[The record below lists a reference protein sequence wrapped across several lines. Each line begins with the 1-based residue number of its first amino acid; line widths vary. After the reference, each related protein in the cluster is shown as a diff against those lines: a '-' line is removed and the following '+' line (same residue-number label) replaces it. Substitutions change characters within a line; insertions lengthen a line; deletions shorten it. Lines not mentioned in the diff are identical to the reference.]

1 MIKKIKSILT
11 KKQIISLNILF
22 LLSFITMILEAAGL
36 GLIIP
41 FVQSLTSE
49 SINDNFLKIVHIFN
63 FNPLNKK
70 ELITVIIYFM
80 FFIYTVKA
88 LYLTFFSYA
97 QTKLLADLR
106 VSLSNKLFNIYLNKP
121 FQFHLRNNS
130 SKLIRNIDE
139 ISLVVSL
146 FQFLILLITELVVL
160 VGVSIFIILYEPI
173 GSLIVISFL
182 SIFGY
187 VFYKKVQ
194 IRAKE
199 WGKGRQ
205 FHSGLRIKQLR
216 EGFTSIK
223 YIKILNRIN
232 EVLKVFT
239 NNNIKLNSY
248 EIKQNFTDSLPR
260 LWLEWLVIVGF
271 ILLIIIMLFLNKDF
285 TYIVSVLGLFAAAAF
300 RLMPSLTRIM
310 NSIQK
315 IIYNRPAID
324 IVYKEFQDYD
334 KNLRTKKDN
343 LNKLQFY
350 KKINFK
356 SVSFKYSGSEKLILD
371 NLNFTIEAGSIVG
384 IIGESGSGK
393 TTLINLILGLLEPT
407 DGKINIDND
416 DMLKNLPAW
425 QNYIGYV
432 PQDVYLVDDT
442 IKKNIA
448 FALPETTINDEAV
461 DLAIKKSKLDKLINN
476 LDKGKNTQIGEF
488 GDRLSGG
495 QKQRISIA
503 RALYS
508 NPRVLIFDEFT
519 NSLDI
524 ETEKKIIEEI
534 INFKRDKTVIMIAHR
549 LSTLKSCDS
558 IYKIENSKIAKVE
571 NLNEN

>member
-1 MIKKIKSILT
+1 
-11 KKQIISLNILF
+11 
-22 LLSFITMILEAAGL
+22 MILEAAGL

-63 FNPLNKK
+63 FNPSNKK

-285 TYIVSVLGLFAAAAF
+285 NYIVSVLGLFAAAAF

-334 KNLRTKKDN
+334 KNLRTKKNN
-343 LNKLQFY
+343 LSKIQFY

-356 SVSFKYSGSEKLILD
+356 KVSFKYSGSDKLILD

-393 TTLINLILGLLEPT
+393 TTLINLILGLLKPT
-407 DGKINIDND
+407 DGEINIDND

-425 QNYIGYV
+425 QNHIGYV

-508 NPRVLIFDEFT
+508 DPKVLIFDEFT
-519 NSLDI
+519 NSLDL

>member
-1 MIKKIKSILT
+1 
-11 KKQIISLNILF
+11 
-22 LLSFITMILEAAGL
+22 MILEAAGL

-63 FNPLNKK
+63 FNPSNKK

-205 FHSGLRIKQLR
+205 FHSGIRIKQLR
-216 EGFTSIK
+216 EGFLSIK

-334 KNLRTKKDN
+334 KNLRAKKDN

-356 SVSFKYSGSEKLILD
+356 SVSFKYSGSDKLILD

-407 DGKINIDND
+407 DGEINIDND

-461 DLAIKKSKLDKLINN
+461 DLAIKKSKLDKLIDN

-508 NPRVLIFDEFT
+508 DPRVLIFDEFT
-519 NSLDI
+519 NSLDL

>member
-1 MIKKIKSILT
+1 ML
-11 KKQIISLNILF
+11 
-22 LLSFITMILEAAGL
+22 LEAAGI

-41 FVQSLTSE
+41 FIQSLTAE
-49 SINDNFLKIVHIFN
+49 NINKNFIQVINFFN
-63 FNPLNKK
+63 FNPSNKK
-70 ELITVIIYFM
+70 EVITLIIYFM
-80 FFIYTVKA
+80 LFIYTVKA

-160 VGVSIFIILYEPI
+160 LGVSIFIILYEPI
-173 GSLIVISFL
+173 GSIIVISFL

-187 VFYKKVQ
+187 IFYKKVQ

-205 FHSGLRIKQLR
+205 LHSGLRIKHLR

-223 YIKILNRIN
+223 YIKILNRIS

-239 NNNIKLNSY
+239 ENNSKLNSF
-248 EIKQNFTDSLPR
+248 EIKQNLTDSLPR
-260 LWLEWLVIVGF
+260 LWLEWLCIIGF
-271 ILLIIIMLFLNKDF
+271 ILLIIIMLFLNKEF
-285 TYIVSVLGLFAAAAF
+285 AYIVSILGLFAAAAF

-324 IVYKEFQDYD
+324 VIYREFQDFD
-334 KNLRTKKDN
+334 RNLSLIKNKS
-343 LNKLQFY
+343 KLQFS
-350 KKINFK
+350 KKIDFEN
-356 SVSFKYSGSEKLILD
+356 VSFKYSGSSKLILD
-371 NLNFTIEAGSIVG
+371 NINLSIEAGSTIG

-393 TTLINLILGLLEPT
+393 TTLINLLLGLLNPT
-407 DGKINIDND
+407 EGNIKIDNSNI
-416 DMLKNLPAW
+416 LQNLSVW
-425 QNYIGYV
+425 QNNIGYV
-432 PQDVYLVDDT
+432 PQDVYLIDDT
-442 IKKNIA
+442 IRKNIA
-448 FALPETTINDEAV
+448 FALPETKIYNTAI
-461 DLAIKKSKLDKLINN
+461 DLAIKKSN
-476 LDKGKNTQIGEF
+476 LDNLISNLEKGYNTQIGEF

-503 RALYS
+503 RALYN
-508 NPRVLIFDEFT
+508 NPKVLIFDEFT
-519 NSLDI
+519 NSLDN
-524 ETEKKIIEEI
+524 ETEKRIIDEI

-549 LSTLKSCDS
+549 LSTLKSCDY
-558 IYKIENSKIAKVE
+558 IFKIENAKITKVKS
-571 NLNEN
+571 LNEN

>member
-22 LLSFITMILEAAGL
+22 VLSFITMILEAAGI

-41 FVQSLTSE
+41 FVQSLTAE
-49 SINDNFLKIVHIFN
+49 NINKNFLQIINFFN
-63 FNPLNKK
+63 FYPSNKNEIIK
-70 ELITVIIYFM
+70 VIIYFM

-121 FQFHLRNNS
+121 FQFHLKNNS

-160 VGVSIFIILYEPI
+160 LGVSIFIILYEPV
-173 GSLIVISFL
+173 GSIVVISFL

-205 FHSGLRIKQLR
+205 FHSGLRIKHLR

-223 YIKILNRIN
+223 YIKILNRIS

-239 NNNIKLNSY
+239 ENNTKLNSF
-248 EIKQNFTDSLPR
+248 EVKQNFTDSLPR
-260 LWLEWLVIVGF
+260 LWLEWLVILGF
-271 ILLIIIMLFLNKDF
+271 ILLIIIMLFLNKEF
-285 TYIVSVLGLFAAAAF
+285 AYIVSILGLFAAAAF

-324 IVYKEFQDYD
+324 VIYKEFQDFDGNLSVKNND
-334 KNLRTKKDN
+334 KSKI
-343 LNKLQFY
+343 QFSE
-350 KKINFK
+350 KIDFNN
-356 SVSFKYSGSEKLILD
+356 VSFKYSGSNKLILD
-371 NLNFTIEAGSIVG
+371 NIKFSIDAGSIIG

-393 TTLINLILGLLEPT
+393 TTLINLLLGLLKPT
-407 DGKINIDND
+407 DGSIKIDNLN
-416 DMLKNLPAW
+416 MLQNLSAW
-425 QNYIGYV
+425 QNHIGYV
-432 PQDVYLVDDT
+432 PQDVYLIDDT
-442 IKKNIA
+442 IRKNIA
-448 FALPETTINDEAV
+448 FALPESRINNAALE
-461 DLAIKKSKLDKLINN
+461 LAIKKSKLDKLINN
-476 LDKGKNTQIGEF
+476 LEKGYNTQIGEF

-508 NPRVLIFDEFT
+508 NPKVLIFDEFT
-519 NSLDI
+519 NSLDN
-524 ETEKKIIEEI
+524 ETEKKIIDEI

-558 IYKIENSKIAKVE
+558 IFKIENGKIHKVK
-571 NLNEN
+571 NPNEN

>member
-22 LLSFITMILEAAGL
+22 VLSFITMILEAAGI

-41 FVQSLTSE
+41 FVQSLTAE
-49 SINDNFLKIVHIFN
+49 NINKNFLQIINFFN
-63 FNPLNKK
+63 FYPSNKNEIIK
-70 ELITVIIYFM
+70 VIIYFM

-121 FQFHLRNNS
+121 FQFHLKNNS

-160 VGVSIFIILYEPI
+160 LGVSIFIILYEPV
-173 GSLIVISFL
+173 GSIVVISFL

-205 FHSGLRIKQLR
+205 FHSGLRIKHLR

-223 YIKILNRIN
+223 YIKILNRIS

-239 NNNIKLNSY
+239 ENNTKLNSF
-248 EIKQNFTDSLPR
+248 EVKQNFTDSLPR
-260 LWLEWLVIVGF
+260 LWLEWLVILGF
-271 ILLIIIMLFLNKDF
+271 ILLIIIMLFLNKEF
-285 TYIVSVLGLFAAAAF
+285 AYIVSILGLFAAAAF

-324 IVYKEFQDYD
+324 VIYKEFQDFDGNLSVKNND
-334 KNLRTKKDN
+334 KSKI
-343 LNKLQFY
+343 QFSE
-350 KKINFK
+350 KIDFNN
-356 SVSFKYSGSEKLILD
+356 VSFKYSGSNKLILD
-371 NLNFTIEAGSIVG
+371 NIKFSIDAGSIIG

-393 TTLINLILGLLEPT
+393 TTLINLLLGLLKPT
-407 DGKINIDND
+407 DGSIKIDNLN
-416 DMLKNLPAW
+416 MLQNLSAW
-425 QNYIGYV
+425 QNHIGYV
-432 PQDVYLVDDT
+432 PQDVYLIDDT
-442 IKKNIA
+442 MRKNIA
-448 FALPETTINDEAV
+448 VALPESRIYNAALE
-461 DLAIKKSKLDKLINN
+461 LAIKKSKLDKLINN
-476 LDKGKNTQIGEF
+476 LEKGYNTQIGEF

-508 NPRVLIFDEFT
+508 NPKVLIFDEFT
-519 NSLDI
+519 NSLDN
-524 ETEKKIIEEI
+524 ETEKKIIDEI

-558 IYKIENSKIAKVE
+558 IFKIENGKIHKVK
-571 NLNEN
+571 NPNEN

>member
-22 LLSFITMILEAAGL
+22 LLSFITMILEAVGL

-63 FNPLNKK
+63 FNPSNKK

-334 KNLRTKKDN
+334 KNLRTAKDN

-356 SVSFKYSGSEKLILD
+356 SVSFKYSGSDKLILD

-407 DGKINIDND
+407 DGEINIDND

>member
-1 MIKKIKSILT
+1 MIEKIKSILT
-11 KKQIISLNILF
+11 RKQIISLNILF
-22 LLSFITMILEAAGL
+22 VLSFITMILEAAGI

-63 FNPLNKK
+63 FNPSNKK

-334 KNLRTKKDN
+334 KNLRTAKDN

-356 SVSFKYSGSEKLILD
+356 SVSFKYSGSDKLILD

-407 DGKINIDND
+407 DGEINIDND

-448 FALPETTINDEAV
+448 FALPEITINDEAV
-461 DLAIKKSKLDKLINN
+461 DLAIKKSKLDKLIDN

-508 NPRVLIFDEFT
+508 DPRVLIFDEFT
-519 NSLDI
+519 NSLDL

>member
-1 MIKKIKSILT
+1 MIKKIKSVLT
-11 KKQIISLNILF
+11 KKQILTLNILF
-22 LLSFITMILEAAGL
+22 LLSFITMILEAAGV

-41 FVQSLTSE
+41 FAQSLISE
-49 SINDNFLKIVHIFN
+49 RINDNFLKIIHIFN
-63 FNPLNKK
+63 FNPSNKK
-70 ELITVIIYFM
+70 ELITIIIYFM

-139 ISLVVSL
+139 LSLVVSL

-232 EVLKVFT
+232 EVIKVFT

-260 LWLEWLVIVGF
+260 LWLEWLVVVGF

-324 IVYKEFQDYD
+324 IIYKEFQDYD

-343 LNKLQFY
+343 LNKLQFN

-356 SVSFKYSGSEKLILD
+356 NVSFNYSGSDKLILD

-416 DMLKNLPAW
+416 NMLENLPVW
-425 QNYIGYV
+425 QSYIGYV
-432 PQDVYLVDDT
+432 PQDIYLVDDT
-442 IKKNIA
+442 IKRNIA
-448 FALPETTINDEAV
+448 FALPEKKINEEAV
-461 DLAIKKSKLDKLINN
+461 DLAIKKSNLDKLINN

-503 RALYS
+503 RALYN

-558 IYKIENSKIAKVE
+558 IYKIENSKIAKVD

>member
-1 MIKKIKSILT
+1 MIEKIKSILT
-11 KKQIISLNILF
+11 RKQIISLNILF
-22 LLSFITMILEAAGL
+22 VLSFITMILEAAGL

-63 FNPLNKK
+63 FNPSNKK

-205 FHSGLRIKQLR
+205 FHSGIRIKQLR
-216 EGFTSIK
+216 EGFLSIK

-285 TYIVSVLGLFAAAAF
+285 NYIVSVLGLFAAAAF

-334 KNLRTKKDN
+334 KNLRTKKNN
-343 LNKLQFY
+343 LSKIQFY

-356 SVSFKYSGSEKLILD
+356 KVSFKYSGSDKLILD

-393 TTLINLILGLLEPT
+393 TTLINLILGLLKPT
-407 DGKINIDND
+407 DGEINIDND

-425 QNYIGYV
+425 QNHIGYV

-461 DLAIKKSKLDKLINN
+461 DLAIKKSKLDKLIDN

-508 NPRVLIFDEFT
+508 DPKVLIFDEFT
-519 NSLDI
+519 NSLDL

>member
-1 MIKKIKSILT
+1 MIEKIKSILT

-22 LLSFITMILEAAGL
+22 LLSFITMILEAAGI
-36 GLIIP
+36 GLISR

-49 SINDNFLKIVHIFN
+49 SINDSFLKIVHIFN
-63 FNPLNKK
+63 FNPSNKK

-199 WGKGRQ
+199 WGIGRQ

-334 KNLRTKKDN
+334 KNLRAKKDN

-356 SVSFKYSGSEKLILD
+356 SVSFKYSGSDKLILD

-407 DGKINIDND
+407 DGEINIDND

-534 INFKRDKTVIMIAHR
+534 IDFKRDKTVIMIAHR

>member
-1 MIKKIKSILT
+1 
-11 KKQIISLNILF
+11 
-22 LLSFITMILEAAGL
+22 MILEAAGI

-63 FNPLNKK
+63 FNPSNKK

-216 EGFTSIK
+216 EGFLSIK

-285 TYIVSVLGLFAAAAF
+285 NYIVSVLGLFAAAAF

-334 KNLRTKKDN
+334 KNLRTKKNN
-343 LNKLQFY
+343 LSKIQFY

-356 SVSFKYSGSEKLILD
+356 KVSFKYSGSDKLILD

-393 TTLINLILGLLEPT
+393 TTLINLLLGLLKPT
-407 DGKINIDND
+407 DGEINIDND

-425 QNYIGYV
+425 QNHIGYV

-448 FALPETTINDEAV
+448 FALPEITINDEAV
-461 DLAIKKSKLDKLINN
+461 DLAIKKSKLDKLIDN

-508 NPRVLIFDEFT
+508 DPRVLIFDEFT

-524 ETEKKIIEEI
+524 ETEKKVIEEI

>member
-1 MIKKIKSILT
+1 
-11 KKQIISLNILF
+11 
-22 LLSFITMILEAAGL
+22 
-36 GLIIP
+36 
-41 FVQSLTSE
+41 
-49 SINDNFLKIVHIFN
+49 
-63 FNPLNKK
+63 
-70 ELITVIIYFM
+70 M

-216 EGFTSIK
+216 EGFISIK

-356 SVSFKYSGSEKLILD
+356 SVSFKYSGSDKLILD

-407 DGKINIDND
+407 DGEINIDND

>member
-1 MIKKIKSILT
+1 
-11 KKQIISLNILF
+11 
-22 LLSFITMILEAAGL
+22 MILEAAGI

-63 FNPLNKK
+63 FNPSNKK

-205 FHSGLRIKQLR
+205 FYSGLRIKQLR
-216 EGFTSIK
+216 EGFLSIK

-285 TYIVSVLGLFAAAAF
+285 NYIVSVLGLFAAAAF

-334 KNLRTKKDN
+334 KNLRTKKNN
-343 LNKLQFY
+343 LSKIQFY

-356 SVSFKYSGSEKLILD
+356 KVSFKYSGSDKLILD

-393 TTLINLILGLLEPT
+393 TTLINLLLGLLKPT
-407 DGKINIDND
+407 DGEINIDND

-425 QNYIGYV
+425 QNHIGYV

-448 FALPETTINDEAV
+448 FALPEITINDEAV
-461 DLAIKKSKLDKLINN
+461 DLAIKKSKLDKLIDN

-508 NPRVLIFDEFT
+508 DPRVLIFDEFT
-519 NSLDI
+519 NSLDL

>member
-1 MIKKIKSILT
+1 
-11 KKQIISLNILF
+11 
-22 LLSFITMILEAAGL
+22 MILEAAGI

-63 FNPLNKK
+63 FNPSNKK

-199 WGKGRQ
+199 WGIGRQ

-216 EGFTSIK
+216 EGFLSIK

-285 TYIVSVLGLFAAAAF
+285 NYIVSVLGLFAAAAF

-334 KNLRTKKDN
+334 KNLRTKKNN
-343 LNKLQFY
+343 LSKIQFY

-356 SVSFKYSGSEKLILD
+356 KVSFKYSGSDKLILD

-393 TTLINLILGLLEPT
+393 TTLINLLLGLLKPT
-407 DGKINIDND
+407 DGEINIDND

-425 QNYIGYV
+425 QNHIGYV

-448 FALPETTINDEAV
+448 FALPEITINDEAV
-461 DLAIKKSKLDKLINN
+461 DLAIKKSKLDKLIDN

-508 NPRVLIFDEFT
+508 DPRVLIFDEFT
-519 NSLDI
+519 NSLDL

>member
-216 EGFTSIK
+216 EGFISIK

>member
-1 MIKKIKSILT
+1 
-11 KKQIISLNILF
+11 
-22 LLSFITMILEAAGL
+22 MILEAAGI

-41 FVQSLTSE
+41 FVQSLTAE
-49 SINDNFLKIVHIFN
+49 NINKNFLQIINFFN
-63 FNPLNKK
+63 FYPSNKNEIIK
-70 ELITVIIYFM
+70 VIIYFM

-106 VSLSNKLFNIYLNKP
+106 VSLSNKLFNVYLNKP
-121 FQFHLRNNS
+121 FQFHLKNNS

-160 VGVSIFIILYEPI
+160 LGVSIFIILYEPV
-173 GSLIVISFL
+173 GSIVVISFL

-205 FHSGLRIKQLR
+205 FHSGLRIKHLR

-223 YIKILNRIN
+223 YIKILNRIS
-232 EVLKVFT
+232 EVLKIFT
-239 NNNIKLNSY
+239 ENNTKLNSF
-248 EIKQNFTDSLPR
+248 EVKQNFTDSLPR
-260 LWLEWLVIVGF
+260 LWLEWLVILGF
-271 ILLIIIMLFLNKDF
+271 ILLIIIMLFLNKEF
-285 TYIVSVLGLFAAAAF
+285 AYIVSILGLFAAAAF

-324 IVYKEFQDYD
+324 VIYKEFQDFDGNLSVKNND
-334 KNLRTKKDN
+334 KSKI
-343 LNKLQFY
+343 QFSE
-350 KKINFK
+350 KIDFNN
-356 SVSFKYSGSEKLILD
+356 VSFKYSGSNKLILD
-371 NLNFTIEAGSIVG
+371 NIKFSIDAGSIIG

-393 TTLINLILGLLEPT
+393 TTLINLLLGLLKPT
-407 DGKINIDND
+407 DGSIKIDNLN
-416 DMLKNLPAW
+416 MLQNLSAW
-425 QNYIGYV
+425 QNHIGYV
-432 PQDVYLVDDT
+432 PQDVYLIDDT
-442 IKKNIA
+442 IRKNIA
-448 FALPETTINDEAV
+448 FALPESRINNAALE
-461 DLAIKKSKLDKLINN
+461 LAIKKSKLDNLINN
-476 LDKGKNTQIGEF
+476 LEKGYNTQIGEF

-508 NPRVLIFDEFT
+508 NPKVLIFDEFT
-519 NSLDI
+519 NSLDN
-524 ETEKKIIEEI
+524 ETEKKIIDEI

-558 IYKIENSKIAKVE
+558 IFKIENRKIHKVE
-571 NLNEN
+571 NPNEN

>member
-22 LLSFITMILEAAGL
+22 VLSFITMILEAAGI

-41 FVQSLTSE
+41 FVQSLTAE
-49 SINDNFLKIVHIFN
+49 NINKNFLQIINFFN
-63 FNPLNKK
+63 FYPSNKNEIIK
-70 ELITVIIYFM
+70 VIIYFM

-121 FQFHLRNNS
+121 FQFHLKNNS

-160 VGVSIFIILYEPI
+160 LGVSIFIILYEPV
-173 GSLIVISFL
+173 GSIVVISFL

-205 FHSGLRIKQLR
+205 FHSGLRIKHLR

-223 YIKILNRIN
+223 YIKILNRIS

-239 NNNIKLNSY
+239 ENNTKLNSF
-248 EIKQNFTDSLPR
+248 EVKQNFTDSLPR
-260 LWLEWLVIVGF
+260 LWLEWLVILGF
-271 ILLIIIMLFLNKDF
+271 ILLIIIMLFLNKEF
-285 TYIVSVLGLFAAAAF
+285 AYIVSILGLFAAAAF

-324 IVYKEFQDYD
+324 VIYKEFQDFDGNLSVKNND
-334 KNLRTKKDN
+334 KSKI
-343 LNKLQFY
+343 QFSE
-350 KKINFK
+350 KIDFNN
-356 SVSFKYSGSEKLILD
+356 VSFKYSGSNKLILD
-371 NLNFTIEAGSIVG
+371 NIKFSIDAGSIIG

-393 TTLINLILGLLEPT
+393 TTLINLLLGLLKPT
-407 DGKINIDND
+407 DGSIKIDNLN
-416 DMLKNLPAW
+416 MLQNLSAW
-425 QNYIGYV
+425 QNHIGYV
-432 PQDVYLVDDT
+432 PQDVYLIDDT
-442 IKKNIA
+442 IRKNIA
-448 FALPETTINDEAV
+448 FALPESRINNAALE
-461 DLAIKKSKLDKLINN
+461 LAIKKSKLDKLINN
-476 LDKGKNTQIGEF
+476 LEKGYNTQIGEF

-508 NPRVLIFDEFT
+508 NPKVLIFDEFT
-519 NSLDI
+519 NSLDN
-524 ETEKKIIEEI
+524 ETEKKIIDEI
-534 INFKRDKTVIMIAHR
+534 INFKRDNKVIMIAHR

-558 IYKIENSKIAKVE
+558 IFKIENGKIHKVK
-571 NLNEN
+571 NPNEN

>member
-1 MIKKIKSILT
+1 MIEKIKSILT
-11 KKQIISLNILF
+11 RRQVISLNILF
-22 LLSFITMILEAAGL
+22 VFSFITMILEAAGI

-63 FNPLNKK
+63 FNPSNKK

-88 LYLTFFSYA
+88 LYLTFFSYV

-260 LWLEWLVIVGF
+260 LWLEWLVIIGF

-334 KNLRTKKDN
+334 KNLRTKKNN

-356 SVSFKYSGSEKLILD
+356 SVSFKYSGSDKLILD

-393 TTLINLILGLLEPT
+393 TTLINLILGLLKPT
-407 DGKINIDND
+407 HGEINIDND
-416 DMLKNLPAW
+416 DMLKNLSAW
-425 QNYIGYV
+425 QNHIGYV

-448 FALPETTINDEAV
+448 FALPESTINDEAV
-461 DLAIKKSKLDKLINN
+461 DLAIKKSKLDKLIDN

-508 NPRVLIFDEFT
+508 DPRVLIFDEFT
-519 NSLDI
+519 NSLDL

-558 IYKIENSKIAKVE
+558 IYKIENSKIVKVE

>member
-1 MIKKIKSILT
+1 MINKIKSILT
-11 KKQIISLNILF
+11 KKQIFSLNVLF
-22 LLSFITMILEAAGL
+22 VLSFITMILEAAGI

-41 FVQSLTSE
+41 FIQSLTSE
-49 SINDNFLKIVHIFN
+49 NLNNNFLQIIKTFN
-63 FNPLNKK
+63 FNPTNKK
-70 ELITVIIYFM
+70 EVITIIIYFM
-80 FFIYTVKA
+80 FFVYTVKA
-88 LYLTFFSYA
+88 LYLTFFSYV

-106 VSLSNKLFNIYLNKP
+106 VSLSNKLFNIYLKKP
-121 FQFHLRNNS
+121 FQFHLQNNS

-160 VGVSIFIILYEPI
+160 IGVSIFIILYEPI
-173 GSLIVISFL
+173 GSAIVISFL

-187 VFYKKVQ
+187 IFYKKVQ
-194 IRAKE
+194 TRAKE

-232 EVLKVFT
+232 EVLKIFT
-239 NNNIKLNSY
+239 DNNTKLNSF

-260 LWLEWLVIVGF
+260 LWLEWLVILGF
-271 ILLIIIMLFLNKDF
+271 ILLIIIMLFLDKNF
-285 TYIVSVLGLFAAAAF
+285 AYIVSVLGLFAAAAF

-324 IVYKEFQDYD
+324 IIYKEFQNFD
-334 KNLRTKKDN
+334 KNLKIRKGN
-343 LNKLQFY
+343 LDKIQFNDS
-350 KKINFK
+350 INFNG
-356 SVSFKYSGSEKLILD
+356 VSFKYSESDKLILD
-371 NLNFTIEAGSIVG
+371 NLNFSIKAGSIIG

-393 TTLINLILGLLEPT
+393 TTLINLILGLLKPT
-407 DGKINIDND
+407 NGAIHIDEV
-416 DMLKNLPAW
+416 DMMKNLTAW
-425 QNYIGYV
+425 QKHIGYV

-442 IKKNIA
+442 IRKNIA
-448 FALPETTINDEAV
+448 FALPETKIDDGLV
-461 DLAIKKSKLDKLINN
+461 DIAIKKSKLNTLINN
-476 LDKGKNTQIGEF
+476 LNKGINTQIGEF

-503 RALYS
+503 RALY
-508 NPRVLIFDEFT
+508 NDPKVLIFDEFT
-519 NSLDI
+519 NSLDT
-524 ETEKKIIEEI
+524 ETEKKIIEEV

-549 LSTLKSCDS
+549 LSTLKSCDH
-558 IYKIENSKIAKVE
+558 IFKIENSKITKIE
-571 NLNEN
+571 NLDEN

>member
-1 MIKKIKSILT
+1 MIEKIKSILT

-22 LLSFITMILEAAGL
+22 VLSFITMILEAAGI

-41 FVQSLTSE
+41 FVQSLTAE
-49 SINDNFLKIVHIFN
+49 NINKNFLQIINFFN
-63 FNPLNKK
+63 FYPSNKNEIIK
-70 ELITVIIYFM
+70 VIIYFM

-121 FQFHLRNNS
+121 FQFHLKNNS

-160 VGVSIFIILYEPI
+160 LGVSIFIILYEPV
-173 GSLIVISFL
+173 GSIVVISFL

-205 FHSGLRIKQLR
+205 FHSGLRIKHLR

-223 YIKILNRIN
+223 YIKILNRIS

-239 NNNIKLNSY
+239 ENNTKLNSF
-248 EIKQNFTDSLPR
+248 EVKQNFTDSLPR
-260 LWLEWLVIVGF
+260 LWLEWLVILGF
-271 ILLIIIMLFLNKDF
+271 ILLIIIMLFLNKEF
-285 TYIVSVLGLFAAAAF
+285 AYIVSILGLFAAAAF

-324 IVYKEFQDYD
+324 VIYKEFQDFDGNLSVKNND
-334 KNLRTKKDN
+334 KSKI
-343 LNKLQFY
+343 QFSE
-350 KKINFK
+350 KIDFNN
-356 SVSFKYSGSEKLILD
+356 VSFKYSGSNKLILD
-371 NLNFTIEAGSIVG
+371 NIKFSIDAGSIIG

-393 TTLINLILGLLEPT
+393 TTLINLLLGLLKPT
-407 DGKINIDND
+407 DGSIKIDNLN
-416 DMLKNLPAW
+416 MLQNLSAW
-425 QNYIGYV
+425 QNHIGYV
-432 PQDVYLVDDT
+432 PQDVYLIDDT
-442 IKKNIA
+442 IRKNIA
-448 FALPETTINDEAV
+448 FALPESRINNAALE
-461 DLAIKKSKLDKLINN
+461 LAIKKSKLDKLINN
-476 LDKGKNTQIGEF
+476 LEKGYNTQIGEF

-508 NPRVLIFDEFT
+508 NPKVLIFDEFT
-519 NSLDI
+519 NSLDN
-524 ETEKKIIEEI
+524 ETEKKIIDEI

-558 IYKIENSKIAKVE
+558 IFKIENGKIHKVK
-571 NLNEN
+571 NPNEN

>member
-1 MIKKIKSILT
+1 
-11 KKQIISLNILF
+11 
-22 LLSFITMILEAAGL
+22 MILETAGI

-63 FNPLNKK
+63 FNPSNKK

-205 FHSGLRIKQLR
+205 FHSGLKIKQLR
-216 EGFTSIK
+216 EGFISIK

-239 NNNIKLNSY
+239 TNNIKLNSY

-260 LWLEWLVIVGF
+260 LWLEWLVILGF

-285 TYIVSVLGLFAAAAF
+285 NYIVSVLGLFAAAAF

-334 KNLRTKKDN
+334 KNLKTKKDN
-343 LNKLQFY
+343 LSKVQFY

-356 SVSFKYSGSEKLILD
+356 NVSFKYSGSDKLILD

-393 TTLINLILGLLEPT
+393 TTLINLILGLLKPT
-407 DGKINIDND
+407 DGEINIDNE

-425 QNYIGYV
+425 QNHIGYV

-461 DLAIKKSKLDKLINN
+461 DLAIKKSKLDELIDN

-508 NPRVLIFDEFT
+508 DPRVLIFDEFT
-519 NSLDI
+519 NSLDL

>member
-1 MIKKIKSILT
+1 MIEKIKSILT
-11 KKQIISLNILF
+11 RKQIISLNILF
-22 LLSFITMILEAAGL
+22 VLSFITMILEAAGI

-63 FNPLNKK
+63 FNPSNKK

-216 EGFTSIK
+216 EGFLSIK

-285 TYIVSVLGLFAAAAF
+285 NYIVSVLGLFAAAAF

-334 KNLRTKKDN
+334 KNLRTKKNN
-343 LNKLQFY
+343 LSKIQFY

-356 SVSFKYSGSEKLILD
+356 KVSFKYSGSDKLILD

-393 TTLINLILGLLEPT
+393 TTLINLLLGLLKPT
-407 DGKINIDND
+407 DGEINIDND

-425 QNYIGYV
+425 QNHIGYV

-448 FALPETTINDEAV
+448 FALPEITINDEAV
-461 DLAIKKSKLDKLINN
+461 DLAIKKSKLDKLIDN

-508 NPRVLIFDEFT
+508 DPRVLIFDEFT
-519 NSLDI
+519 NSLDL

>member
-1 MIKKIKSILT
+1 
-11 KKQIISLNILF
+11 
-22 LLSFITMILEAAGL
+22 MILEAAGI

-63 FNPLNKK
+63 FNPSNKK

-216 EGFTSIK
+216 EGFLSIK

-285 TYIVSVLGLFAAAAF
+285 NYIVSVLGLFAAAAF

-334 KNLRTKKDN
+334 KNLRTKKNN
-343 LNKLQFY
+343 LSKIQFY

-356 SVSFKYSGSEKLILD
+356 KVSFKYSGSDKLILD

-384 IIGESGSGK
+384 IIGESGIGK
-393 TTLINLILGLLEPT
+393 TTLINLLLGLLKPT
-407 DGKINIDND
+407 DGEINIDND

-425 QNYIGYV
+425 QNHIGYV

-448 FALPETTINDEAV
+448 FALPEITINDEAV
-461 DLAIKKSKLDKLINN
+461 DLAIKKSKLDKLIDN

-508 NPRVLIFDEFT
+508 DPRVLIFDEFT
-519 NSLDI
+519 NSLDL